1 MFEYLLSN
9 WDTLLYVIVFVV
21 IYIILIFLWRKI
33 ASIETS
39 VYRLDKIIASLC
51 AKNLKTEQD
60 LKESNKAFNDVFVSA
75 CSFQVPRS
83 DDIIPEKIVE
93 IPEIITEIPEEEVI
107 KALEQES
114 KLDDDNDSKAS
125 ITRTKL
131 QRMTADNLREQAR
144 NLNIS
149 TDGTKAELISRIL
162 ESNTK

>member
-21 IYIILIFLWRKI
+21 IYIILLFLWRKI

-39 VYRLDKIIASLC
+39 VYRLDKVIASLC
-51 AKNLKTEQD
+51 AKNLKAEED
-60 LKESNKAFNDVFVSA
+60 LKQSNKAFNDVFVSA
-75 CSFQVPRS
+75 CAFQVPRS
-83 DDIIPEKIVE
+83 DDIRPEKIVE
-93 IPEIITEIPEEEVI
+93 IPEVVPELPEEDVL
-107 KALEQES
+107 KVLEEEP
-114 KLDDDNDSKAS
+114 KFEDDNDSKAS
-125 ITRTKL
+125 ITKTKL
-131 QRMTADNLREQAR
+131 QRMTADSLREQAR